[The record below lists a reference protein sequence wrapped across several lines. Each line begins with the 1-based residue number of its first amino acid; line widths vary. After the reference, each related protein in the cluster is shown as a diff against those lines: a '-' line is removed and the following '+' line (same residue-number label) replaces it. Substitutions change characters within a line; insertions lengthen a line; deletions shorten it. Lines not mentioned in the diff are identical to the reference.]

1 MAEGIIA
8 SPIPLQSGW
17 CTNLATSGT
26 REGTSLRSG
35 SDASYSA
42 ATIDGT
48 PANKKQYYY
57 FVRVGYTNPN
67 SHQQSALND
76 DLESEPD
83 VQCTIF
89 SPDEGYCSATFELL
103 MERNS
108 TDGIAPTATMIFFT
122 GMYQLLNESTINYSR
137 TMEIEILITIHKS
150 TKKIE
155 DISTRSKTWLS
166 KA

>member
-1 MAEGIIA
+1 MY
-8 SPIPLQSGW
+8 
-17 CTNLATSGT
+17 N
-26 REGTSLRSG
+26 
-35 SDASYSA
+35 
-42 ATIDGT
+42 
-48 PANKKQYYY
+48 
-57 FVRVGYTNPN
+57 
-67 SHQQSALND
+67 
-76 DLESEPD
+76 
-83 VQCTIF
+83 VQIF